1 MAEKFTTQLN
11 FEDGAYTIKDPN
23 AINKYTNSADDG
35 QIQGQ
40 GDVTG
45 ILNFSNGIRMFGIE
59 DVTQETETETIH
71 FGNISE
77 ARETE
82 PSYKL
87 ILIDEDSYKKIENV
101 EKYALYCIVRGD

>member
-1 MAEKFTTQLN
+1 MSDKVSTKITFGNEV
-11 FEDGAYTIKDPN
+11 YTVKDPN
-23 AINKYTNSADDG
+23 AINKYEDSADSKEKR
-35 QIQGQ
+35 GQ

-87 ILIDEDSYKKIENV
+87 ILIDEASYKKIENV
-101 EKYALYCIVRGD
+101 EKYALYCIVEGD